1 MYCKNCGSE
10 ISKEAY
16 VCPKCEAKVKDE
28 KQEDKPS
35 VGFNILALLFPIV
48 GLILYFTWKNN
59 TPNKAKSILT
69 CAIIGWALGIL
80 TYIFGQK

>member
-16 VCPKCEAKVKDE
+16 VCPKCGAKVKDA

-48 GLILYFTWKNN
+48 GLILYFAWKNN

-69 CAIIGWALGIL
+69 CALIGWALGIL

>member
-16 VCPKCEAKVKDE
+16 VCPKCGAKVKDA

-69 CAIIGWALGIL
+69 CAIIGWAFGMLS
-80 TYIFGQK
+80 YIISR

>member
-16 VCPKCEAKVKDE
+16 VCPKCGLKVKKDYE
-28 KQEDKPS
+28 EDKPS
-35 VGFNILALLFPIV
+35 IGFNILALLFPIV

-69 CAIIGWALGIL
+69 CAIIGWGLGIL
-80 TYIFGQK
+80 TYILGQ

>member
-16 VCPKCEAKVKDE
+16 VCPKCGAKVKDA

>member
-16 VCPKCEAKVKDE
+16 VCPKCGAKVKDA

-35 VGFNILALLFPIV
+35 VGFNILAILFPIV